1 MKKIIF
7 TAVVLF
13 GTMISLHAQIYKSK
27 ADGSSVTFFSKSPLE
42 DISAVNKKSTFV
54 INTTTSDI
62 QAGITMVSFKF
73 KSPLMEEHFN
83 ENYVESDK
91 YPTSVFKGKIVE
103 TVDYTKDGENKV
115 TVKGTLTL
123 HGVTK
128 DVELHGTLTKKGNEI
143 SIASDFQIK
152 IADYK
157 IKVPS
162 LYVQNIAEVVDVK
175 ITATLE
181 PFVKK

>member
-1 MKKIIF
+1 MKKLII
-7 TAVVLF
+7 TTVVLF
-13 GTMISLHAQIYKSK
+13 GAIVSLPAQIYKSK

-42 DISAVNKKSTFV
+42 DITAVNKKSTFV
-54 INTTTSDI
+54 INTATNDI
-62 QAGITMVSFKF
+62 QAGITMISFKF

-103 TVDYTKDGENKV
+103 SIDYTKDGENKV
-115 TVKGTLTL
+115 TVKGTLNL

-128 DVELHGTLTKKGNEI
+128 DVEMQGTLTKKGNEI
-143 SIASDFQIK
+143 SIASDFKIK

-175 ITATLE
+175 VTATLE
-181 PFVKK
+181 PFAKK

>member
-1 MKKIIF
+1 MVLTVF
-7 TAVVLF
+7 T
-13 GTMISLHAQIYKSK
+13 IKAQIYKAK
-27 ADGSSVTFFSKSPLE
+27 PDGSLITFFSKSPLE
-42 DISAVNKKSTFV
+42 DITAANKKSTIGLNV
-54 INTTTSDI
+54 ATNDI
-62 QAGITMVSFKF
+62 QVGVTMTYFKF
-73 KSPLMEEHFN
+73 AKPLMEEHFN

-91 YPTSVFKGKIVE
+91 YPVCVFKGKIQDP
-103 TVDYTKDGENKV
+103 VDYTKDGENKV
-115 TVKGTLTL
+115 TVKGTMNL

-128 DVELHGTLTKKGNEI
+128 EVEIKGVLVKKGNEI
-143 SIASDFQIK
+143 TIDSDFKIK
-152 IADYK
+152 IADYG